1 MVAGE
6 FLALLTRD
14 TLPDN
19 LPRAAGLKIASN
31 VADCPGAK
39 IKPSETPLVE

>member
-6 FLALLTRD
+6 FLALLTTD

-19 LPRAAGLKIASN
+19 LPTAEGLKIASM

-39 IKPSETPLVE
+39 IKPSATPLVE